1 MRADGEQRVVD
12 DWLNPDFARN
22 WDAVAE
28 IGNPSRAAQ
37 LDLVMALVSA
47 EYRPGSTILDLGA
60 GSGQV
65 EAMLLQARPDA
76 RIVAV
81 DSSPAMLALSKE
93 RLGGA
98 GDRVSFVEGDFAEPE
113 RISLPLRD
121 YGIALLIQT
130 LHHVP
135 NDRKRRALAVLART
149 LSPGGLLIL
158 VDRLTLADD
167 ALRSV
172 HGCMWTWLERGATVK
187 SGWSADDLFRRI
199 AKKEDH
205 TASLE
210 AHLALL
216 REAGFTAACL
226 QLELNRAVFVGRR
239 GG

>member
-1 MRADGEQRVVD
+1 MRAQGERPMAD
-12 DWLNPDFARN
+12 DWLNPDFARR
-22 WDAVAE
+22 WDAGAE
-28 IGNPSRAAQ
+28 VGNPTRAQQ
-37 LDLVMALVSA
+37 LDLLAALVAA

-65 EAMLLQARPDA
+65 AAMLLQARPDA

-81 DSSPAMLALSKE
+81 DSSPAMLALAKE
-93 RLGGA
+93 RLAKA
-98 GDRVSFVEGDFAEPE
+98 GDSVSFVEGDFAEPE
-113 RISLPLRD
+113 QIVLPPRD

-135 NDRKRRALAVLART
+135 HDRKRRALAVVART

-158 VDRLTLADD
+158 ADRLTLADD

-172 HGCMWTWLERGATVK
+172 HGSMWTWLERGAGVK
-187 SGWSADDLFRRI
+187 SGWSADDLFGRL
-199 AKKEDH
+199 AKKADH

-210 AHLALL
+210 EHLAML

-239 GG
+239 GR

>member
-1 MRADGEQRVVD
+1 MAD
-12 DWLNPDFARN
+12 DWLNPDFARR
-22 WDAVAE
+22 WDAGAE
-28 IGNPSRAAQ
+28 VGNPARGQQ
-37 LDLVMALVSA
+37 LDLVTALVAA
-47 EYRPGSTILDLGA
+47 EYRPDSTILDLGA

-65 EAMLLQARPDA
+65 EAMLLKARPDA

-81 DSSPAMLALSKE
+81 DSSPAMLALARE

-98 GDRVSFVEGDFAEPE
+98 SDKVSLVEGDFAEPE
-113 RISLPLRD
+113 RIALPPRD

-135 NDRKRRALAVLART
+135 NDRKRRALAVVARA

-158 VDRLTLADD
+158 VDRLTLADG

-172 HGCMWTWLERGATVK
+172 HGSMWSWLERSAAVK

-205 TASLE
+205 TAGLE
-210 AHLALL
+210 EHLSLL

-239 GG
+239 GR

>member
-1 MRADGEQRVVD
+1 MAD
-12 DWLNPDFARN
+12 DWLNPDFARK
-22 WDAVAE
+22 WDARAE
-28 IGNPSRAAQ
+28 VGNPTRSDQ
-37 LDLVMALVSA
+37 LDLVTTLVAA

-60 GSGQV
+60 GSGQF
-65 EAMLLQARPDA
+65 EALLLSARPDT
-76 RIVAV
+76 RIVVV
-81 DSSPAMLALSKE
+81 DSSPAMLAIATE
-93 RLGGA
+93 RLSA
-98 GDRVSFVEGDFAEPE
+98 ARERVSFVEGDFAEPE
-113 RISLPLRD
+113 RIGLPPRD

-135 NDRKRRALAVLART
+135 HDRKRRVLMMLART

-158 VDRLTLADD
+158 VDRLTLGDG

-172 HGCMWTWLERGATVK
+172 HGSMWSWLERRAAVK
-187 SGWSADDLFRRI
+187 SGWSADGLFRRI
-199 AKKEDH
+199 ANKEDH

-210 AHLALL
+210 EHLSMM

>member
-1 MRADGEQRVVD
+1 MAD
-12 DWLNPDFARN
+12 DWLNPDFARK
-22 WDAVAE
+22 WDADAE
-28 IGNPSRAAQ
+28 VGNPARGQQ
-37 LDLVMALVSA
+37 LDLVTALVAA

-65 EAMLLQARPDA
+65 EAMLLKARPDA

-81 DSSPAMLALSKE
+81 DSSPAMLALAKE
-93 RLGGA
+93 RLDGV
-98 GDRVSFVEGDFAEPE
+98 GDKVSLVEGDFAEPE
-113 RISLPLRD
+113 RIALPPRD
-121 YGIALLIQT
+121 YGIALLTQT

-135 NDRKRRALAVLART
+135 NDCTRRALAVVART

-167 ALRSV
+167 ALRPV
-172 HGCMWTWLERGATVK
+172 HGNMWTWRERNAAIK

-210 AHLALL
+210 EHLVLL
-216 REAGFTAACL
+216 REAGFTATCL

-239 GG
+239 GR

>member
-1 MRADGEQRVVD
+1 MAD
-12 DWLNPDFARN
+12 DWLNPDFARR
-22 WDAVAE
+22 WDAGAE
-28 IGNPSRAAQ
+28 VGNPARGQQ
-37 LDLVMALVSA
+37 LDLVTALVAA

-65 EAMLLQARPDA
+65 EAMLLKARPDA

-81 DSSPAMLALSKE
+81 DSSPAMLALARE
-93 RLGGA
+93 RLGA
-98 GDRVSFVEGDFAEPE
+98 ASDKVSLVEGDFAEPE
-113 RISLPLRD
+113 RIALPPRD

-135 NDRKRRALAVLART
+135 NDRKRRALAVVART

-158 VDRLTLADD
+158 VDRLTLADG

-172 HGCMWTWLERGATVK
+172 HGSMWSWLERGAAVK

-210 AHLALL
+210 EHLVLL

-239 GG
+239 GR

>member
-1 MRADGEQRVVD
+1 MAD
-12 DWLNPDFARN
+12 DWLNPDFART
-22 WDAVAE
+22 WDAGADV
-28 IGNPSRAAQ
+28 GNPARGQQ
-37 LDLVMALVSA
+37 LDLVTALVAA
-47 EYRPGSTILDLGA
+47 EYRPGSSILDLGA

-65 EAMLLQARPDA
+65 EAMLLEARPDV

-81 DSSPAMLALSKE
+81 DSSPAMLALAKE

-98 GDRVSFVEGDFAEPE
+98 GDKVNFVEGDFAEPE
-113 RISLPLRD
+113 RIALPPRD

-135 NDRKRRALAVLART
+135 DDRKRRTLAVVARM

-172 HGCMWTWLERGATVK
+172 HGSMWTWLEQGASVK

-205 TASLE
+205 TATLE
-210 AHLALL
+210 EHLALL
-216 REAGFTAACL
+216 REAGFTASCL

-239 GG
+239 GR